1 MRARRASIADSL
13 SSLARRRGYV
23 APFRP
28 LPNRCYGDDLMR
40 TDTRKKEAQPRRVA
54 LRFHQRRRFWRI
66 CADTCKGAQRK
77 TIVNQRLP
85 ICKRFLLLCNITADP
100 SQNMQYYS
108 NKTLFY
114 SSCTNATF
122 AHKLGNSS
130 ALRQRTTITG
140 IFE

>member
-1 MRARRASIADSL
+1 LDFATQQAMARAFAKHCQRDGAIPSDS
-13 SSLARRRGYV
+13 
-23 APFRP
+23 
-28 LPNRCYGDDLMR
+28 
-40 TDTRKKEAQPRRVA
+40 RKKEAQPRRVA

-85 ICKRFLLLCNITADP
+85 ICKRFLLLCNITADQ

-114 SSCTNATF
+114 ISCTNATF